1 MKKLILLVLTFSL
14 FSCTN
19 GSMGDSASA
28 DYSMNMKASPEAYES
43 EEAGYG
49 DGSSNNGYSS
59 QPGQSTA
66 PIERKII
73 RTANLRMQVD
83 DVEKTSAKIEALIKQ
98 KGGFIS
104 DVNMSASGSYI
115 TNNITIRI
123 PNEKLDSLLDSFSG
137 EAIHID
143 YKRINSK
150 DVTEEFVDIELRLKT
165 KKEVRD
171 RYIDVLRNKA
181 KTVEEILNAEER
193 IRVIQE
199 EIESKEGRLR
209 YLSNQVALSTINL
222 EVYQHDGTGIVR
234 KSYSSKI
241 ARAFSDGW
249 DGIKEFVL
257 VLVNLWPVLIILGLV
272 IYYFRKWVRI
282 KKK

>member
-1 MKKLILLVLTFSL
+1 MKKLILFVLSLAL
-14 FSCTN
+14 FSCNN
-19 GSMGDSASA
+19 GSMSEASA
-28 DYSMNMKASPEAYES
+28 DYSMDMKMAPEAYEG
-43 EEAGYG
+43 ERNGYG
-49 DGSSNNGYSS
+49 SGSNNNGYSS
-59 QPGQSTA
+59 QPGQA
-66 PIERKII
+66 NIPIERKII

-83 DVEKTSAKIEALIKQ
+83 DVEKSSAKIEALIKQ

-123 PNEKLDSLLDSFSG
+123 PNERLDSLLDSFSG

-199 EIESKEGRLR
+199 EIESKEGRL
-209 YLSNQVALSTINL
+209 L
-222 EVYQHDGTGIVR
+222 
-234 KSYSSKI
+234 
-241 ARAFSDGW
+241 
-249 DGIKEFVL
+249 FV
-257 VLVNLWPVLIILGLV
+257 
-272 IYYFRKWVRI
+272 
-282 KKK
+282 